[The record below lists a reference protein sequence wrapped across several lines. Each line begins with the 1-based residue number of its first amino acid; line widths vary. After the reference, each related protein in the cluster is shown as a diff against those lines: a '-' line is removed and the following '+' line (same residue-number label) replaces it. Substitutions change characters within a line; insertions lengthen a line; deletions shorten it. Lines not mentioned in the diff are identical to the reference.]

1 MTKVKIC
8 GLTKAEDA
16 ITAAAAGADLLGF
29 IMAES
34 RRRVTIGQARDLVQ
48 AVKAHGY
55 TGELVGVFVNEPAD
69 TINQVAAYA
78 GFGRVQLSGD
88 ETPEDARN
96 VNIPIIKVIR
106 VSPATQTEHI
116 SAEIFTWREAT
127 GPKTLFLLDTA
138 QRGAYGGTGKVFNW
152 QVAAGVAQTEPII
165 VAGGLTPKNV
175 AELVLKVKP
184 FGADVSSGVETGG
197 LKDGVKIAAFVRA
210 AKMAGV

>member
-88 ETPEDARN
+88 ETPEAGHAQEPSQQLFPRSGDR
-96 VNIPIIKVIR
+96 R
-106 VSPATQTEHI
+106 L
-116 SAEIFTWREAT
+116 
-127 GPKTLFLLDTA
+127 GYGKT
-138 QRGAYGGTGKVFNW
+138 
-152 QVAAGVAQTEPII
+152 
-165 VAGGLTPKNV
+165 
-175 AELVLKVKP
+175 
-184 FGADVSSGVETGG
+184 
-197 LKDGVKIAAFVRA
+197 
-210 AKMAGV
+210 